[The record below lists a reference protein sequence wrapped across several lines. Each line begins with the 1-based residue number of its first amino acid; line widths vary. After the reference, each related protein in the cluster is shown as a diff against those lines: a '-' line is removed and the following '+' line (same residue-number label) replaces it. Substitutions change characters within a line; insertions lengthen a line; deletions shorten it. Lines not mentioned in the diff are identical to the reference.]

1 MRLLRPSL
9 AVFCLAL
16 LASLC
21 IHLPVYEALGA
32 LAGVLLRAPAK
43 EQHGV
48 VELELAP
55 LTEESTPPAAEPK
68 PEPKPAEVAKPEVK
82 PEVKQPEPKQPE
94 AEAKK
99 DPQPSPVKPELVQPT
114 PTVEPRPLPTPTD
127 RPLAITQKSD
137 NPDVEKP
144 DNAKFIADE
153 NRRVQEE
160 TVARMRNMQRD
171 DQQPSSAGPTKPDQ
185 DEGNA
190 NKTDVADL
198 HDVKGMNDRPAT
210 EREAEHTPEHPSNP
224 SAGLR
229 QALAM
234 AARPSG
240 QAQAAPSPEVAPSR
254 ASGAPLQGGEPETIV
269 IHDGAGTF
277 RIRKSPPGQGPGEA
291 GGAMQPGKATSERNT
306 RTGQRAQNAVNLR
319 VSWSQF
325 EDTFGADELRQQRE
339 AYVAQRRSTA
349 AGGGRQKSWKQFRAA
364 IENFVPNVRPGD
376 QTALNAAADPF
387 ANFLSMVHRR
397 IHRKFAE
404 DFLSNLPLA
413 GGPYGD
419 YSLHTELEIVFN
431 GDGSVHQI
439 GIIETSGFLPFDH
452 AAFDAVMGAAPYPTP
467 PRTILSG
474 DGRVYV
480 HWGFYR
486 NERQCGTF
494 NARPF
499 ILPHPPGTP
508 QPGKGPLN
516 DPGEHPSGP
525 AVPAQGEGG
534 LGMRAPVPLGARPYD
549 AIG

>member
-1 MRLLRPSL
+1 
-9 AVFCLAL
+9 VFLLAL

-21 IHLPVYEALGA
+21 IHLPIYEALGA
-32 LAGVLLRAPAK
+32 LAAVLLRTPAQQ
-43 EQHGV
+43 EHGM

-55 LTEESTPPAAEPK
+55 LGDVSPPPPAAE
-68 PEPKPAEVAKPEVK
+68 AKPEAKAKSAEPEAELK
-82 PEVKQPEPKQPE
+82 PPEPTPKPPE
-94 AEAKK
+94 AEAKQAEAK
-99 DPQPSPVKPELVQPT
+99 KLELKPVPVEPV
-114 PTVEPRPLPTPTD
+114 PTVEPKPLPTPTD
-127 RPLAITQKSD
+127 RPLAVTQKSD

-144 DNAKFIADE
+144 DNARFIADE

-160 TVARMRNMQRD
+160 TVARVRNMQRD
-171 DQQPSSAGPTKPDQ
+171 DQQPNASAGPTKPDQ
-185 DEGNA
+185 NEGNA
-190 NKTDVADL
+190 EKTDVADL

-210 EREAEHTPEHPSNP
+210 EQEAEHKPEHPSEA

-229 QALAM
+229 RALAM
-234 AARPSG
+234 ASRPSG
-240 QAQAAPSPEVAPSR
+240 EAQQAPSREVAPSR

-269 IHDGAGTF
+269 IRDGAGTF
-277 RIRKSPPGQGPGEA
+277 RIRKAPQGQGPGEA
-291 GGAMQPGKATSERNT
+291 GGAMQPGKASAD
-306 RTGQRAQNAVNLR
+306 RTNRAGQRAQAGANLR
-319 VSWSQF
+319 MSWSQF

-349 AGGGRQKSWKQFRAA
+349 EGGGRQKSWKQFRAA

-387 ANFLSMVHRR
+387 ANYLSMVHRR

-404 DFLSNLPLA
+404 DFLGNLPIA

-431 GDGSVHQI
+431 GDGSVHKI
-439 GIIETSGFLPFDH
+439 GVVETSGFLPFDH

-467 PRTILSG
+467 PRNILSG

-516 DPGEHPSGP
+516 DPGEHPGGP
-525 AVPAQGEGG
+525 AVPAQGEGS
-534 LGMRAPVPLGARPYD
+534 LGMRAPTLGSPYD
-549 AIG
+549 ARS